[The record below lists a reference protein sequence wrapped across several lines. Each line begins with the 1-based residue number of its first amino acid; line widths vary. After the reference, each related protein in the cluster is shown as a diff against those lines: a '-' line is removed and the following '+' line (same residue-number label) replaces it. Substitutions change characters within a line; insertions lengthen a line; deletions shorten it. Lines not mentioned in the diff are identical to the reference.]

1 MTKKYKHSCGLYA
14 VFHSERCQTPDHID
28 PRSGDFIDMD
38 QWPEARNKGMNDLDM
53 AAGEE
58 LEEKTENIEK

>member
-1 MTKKYKHSCGLYA
+1 
-14 VFHSERCQTPDHID
+14 
-28 PRSGDFIDMD
+28 MD
-38 QWPEARNKGMNDLDM
+38 QWLKGNKGMNDLDM